1 MNLCD
6 VKTVKKIMAE
16 HETGTK
22 KAFGQNF
29 LINPDVPYNI
39 ARQSYDYHVQK
50 NGGVAGGVIEIGPGI
65 GALTNE
71 LAKCYDRVVAIE
83 IDKALIPILE
93 KTLAEHSNIKV
104 INDDFLKLDTMDL
117 ITTEFENAPVS
128 VCANLPYY
136 ITTPIIMRLLEC
148 ARVGEKNRLTSITV
162 MVQREVAQ
170 RLCATTK
177 KGDYGAITASIN
189 YYGEVKML
197 FDVGPENFLP
207 APKVTS
213 SVVRIEL
220 YDEPRYK
227 ARDEK
232 MLFDVIAG
240 AFAQR
245 RKTLLN
251 SLSSYFSWV
260 SKERI
265 GQIITENG
273 FDIAV
278 RGEKLTIADFCVLA
292 DAFYLEKISKREEK

>member
-6 VKTVKKIMAE
+6 MKTVKKIMAE
-16 HETGTK
+16 FSTGTK

-29 LINPDVPYNI
+29 LINPDVPFNI
-39 ARQSYDYHVQK
+39 AKESHNYHLTK
-50 NGGVAGGVIEIGPGI
+50 DSDSCGVIEIGPGI
-65 GALTNE
+65 GALTCE
-71 LAKCYDRVVAIE
+71 LASSYDKVVAIE
-83 IDKALIPILE
+83 IDKTLIPILD
-93 KTLAEHSNIKV
+93 KTLAEFDNVTV
-104 INDDFLKLDTMDL
+104 INEDFLKLSTKEL
-117 ITTEFENAPVS
+117 ISQHFGNKPVS

-136 ITTPIIMRLLEC
+136 ITTPIIMKLLEES
-148 ARVGEKNRLTSITV
+148 REDGKNRLTSITV
-162 MVQREVAQ
+162 MVQKEVAE
-170 RLCATTK
+170 RLCATPK

-189 YYGEVKML
+189 YYGEVKKL

-213 SVVRIEL
+213 TVVRIEL
-220 YDEPRYK
+220 YDEPKYK
-227 ARDEK
+227 VESEK

-265 GQIITENG
+265 GQIITESG
-273 FDIAV
+273 FDIGV
-278 RGEKLTIADFCVLA
+278 RGEKLSVADFCVLA
-292 DAFYLEKISKREEK
+292 DAFYKEKNN

>member
-6 VKTVKKIMAE
+6 IKTVKRIMSE

-29 LINPDVPYNI
+29 LINPEVPYNI
-39 ARQSYDYHVQK
+39 ARQSYDYHREK
-50 NGGVAGGVIEIGPGI
+50 HGSKDGGVIEIGPGI

-71 LAKCYDRVVAIE
+71 LAPCYNKVVAIE

-104 INDDFLKLDTMDL
+104 INEDFLKLDTMEL
-117 ITTEFENAPVS
+117 ITTEFDSAPVS

-136 ITTPIIMRLLEC
+136 ITTPIIMKLLEG
-148 ARVGEKNRLTSITV
+148 ARVNGKNRLTSITV
-162 MVQREVAQ
+162 MVQKEVAE

-189 YYGEVKML
+189 YYGEVKKL
-197 FDVGPENFLP
+197 FDVGPQNFLP

-220 YDEPRYK
+220 YDEPK
-227 ARDEK
+227 FKVNDEK

-265 GQIITENG
+265 GQIIEGCG
-273 FDIAV
+273 FEISV
-278 RGEKLTIADFCVLA
+278 RGEKLSIQDFCTLA
-292 DAFYLEKISKREEK
+292 DAFYKEKTKAMI